1 MTPSLILTIF
11 LAYTA
16 LLFLITWITARRA
29 TNRAF
34 FIGNKESPW
43 VVVAYGMIGASLSGV
58 TFMSVPG
65 WVGDTQFSYMMV
77 VFGYLIGYAVI
88 ATVLL
93 PLYYKLNLTSI
104 YSYLESR
111 FGFWSYKTGAFYF
124 ILSRVIGASFRMFL
138 VVNVLQ
144 IFVFNAWGIPFW
156 VTTLIFITLILL
168 YTFKGGIKTIIW
180 TDTVQTTFMLFALV
194 LSIYLITKSLGLSFG
209 DMTNTVLD
217 NEYSKIFFGEWSD
230 RRYFLKGILSGAFI
244 AIVMTGLDQE
254 MMQKNLSCRSLKAA
268 QKNMFSFS
276 IVLMFVNF
284 LFLFLGASLY
294 LFASYKGLDL
304 PARSDDLFP
313 VIAIQ
318 HLGPLAGIV
327 FIIGLISAAYPSADG
342 ALTSLTT
349 SFSIDFLGMN
359 KESSLTEKQK
369 EKIRYLVHIAFA
381 IILLVV
387 IVVFRAIND
396 RAVIDKLF
404 TVAGYT
410 YGPLLGLY
418 AFGLFTRRGV
428 KDRFVPLVAILS
440 PLICYLL
447 STYSIE
453 LLFGYKF
460 GFELLILNGLITFA
474 GIYIISHRTSR
485 IANG

>member
-1 MTPSLILTIF
+1 
-11 LAYTA
+11 
-16 LLFLITWITARRA
+16 
-29 TNRAF
+29 
-34 FIGNKESPW
+34 
-43 VVVAYGMIGASLSGV
+43 
-58 TFMSVPG
+58 
-65 WVGDTQFSYMMV
+65 
-77 VFGYLIGYAVI
+77 
-88 ATVLL
+88 
-93 PLYYKLNLTSI
+93 
-104 YSYLESR
+104 
-111 FGFWSYKTGAFYF
+111 
-124 ILSRVIGASFRMFL
+124 
-138 VVNVLQ
+138 
-144 IFVFNAWGIPFW
+144 
-156 VTTLIFITLILL
+156 
-168 YTFKGGIKTIIW
+168 
-180 TDTVQTTFMLFALV
+180 
-194 LSIYLITKSLGLSFG
+194 
-209 DMTNTVLD
+209 
-217 NEYSKIFFGEWSD
+217 
-230 RRYFLKGILSGAFI
+230 
-244 AIVMTGLDQE
+244 
-254 MMQKNLSCRSLKAA
+254 
-268 QKNMFSFS
+268 
-276 IVLMFVNF
+276 
-284 LFLFLGASLY
+284 
-294 LFASYKGLDL
+294 
-304 PARSDDLFP
+304 
-313 VIAIQ
+313 
-318 HLGPLAGIV
+318 
-327 FIIGLISAAYPSADG
+327 
-342 ALTSLTT
+342 
-349 SFSIDFLGMN
+349 MN